1 MERVYMLIK
10 FIVFMAAFLICMI
23 FIPIFKKYSL
33 RKNILITQGVPL
45 VGGIGLGLSFLGAST
60 IGYFLF
66 GGLSIEFIGVLVSS
80 LAMLILGLRDDLKE
94 LSVLGKFLVQ
104 ILAAAVLICFGVRTH
119 IVYIGAIA
127 NIVITFIW
135 ILGITNAFNH
145 LDVMD
150 GLAGITTIIVSS
162 AFFVV
167 SVLNADIKVMILS
180 LALIGAAAGFL
191 IYNLPP
197 AKVYMGN
204 SGSHFLGFILAAVAL
219 IISYAPME
227 RKAALLSPLLILG
240 FPVFDTFFL
249 ILTRTIQK
257 KSAFKKSDDHIA
269 LRFLKLGYSKVRILM
284 FMSLLCLFFSICG
297 IAVSQISN
305 LLAIAIVVFAVLV
318 SLILTIRICIIS

>member
-1 MERVYMLIK
+1 MLIK
-10 FIVFMAAFLICMI
+10 FIVFMVAFLICMI
-23 FIPIFKKYSL
+23 FIPVFKKYSL
-33 RKNILITQGVPL
+33 RKNILIAQGVPL
-45 VGGIGLGLSFLGAST
+45 VGGIGLGLSFLGASI

-119 IVYIGAIA
+119 IVYIGTVA
-127 NIVITFIW
+127 NIMITFIW

-150 GLAGITTIIVSS
+150 GLAGVTTLIVSF
-162 AFFVV
+162 AFFVI
-167 SVLNADIKVMILS
+167 SILNADIKVMILS
-180 LALIGAAAGFL
+180 LALMGAAAGFL

-227 RKAALLSPLLILG
+227 RKVALLSPLLILG

-269 LRFLKLGYSKVRILM
+269 LRFLKLGYSKAKILIL
-284 FMSLLCLFFSICG
+284 MSLLCLFFSVCG

-305 LLAIAIVVFAVLV
+305 LLSIAVVIFAVLA